1 MTITYAR
8 YVGRWSSCSR
18 LASRLQPWV
27 GGRECLSV
35 VIGRD
40 VTLPSSQV
48 ANGIHPF
55 HPSIHPFQKVHSVF
69 HHPPRLFLCICLPIR
84 GARQPFFFFFVWRIR
99 SGKGQ
104 LRSSVPSLAAART
117 SGTSSPD
124 PAGQSVHLFSVFGQ
138 VDPSY
143 ICRLSL
149 ANPSREHGIMAICLE
164 KGATGQCGGCKGDPE
179 STSLFFFH
187 GLPAGTHYLSSG
199 LEPESIAC
207 MPVALR
213 LGHPK
218 KKKMLHSGTGHG
230 LGNYTG
236 REPNGR

>member
-84 GARQPFFFFFVWRIR
+84 GARQPFFFFSSGESGQEKANFVLPCPRWQRPGR
-99 SGKGQ
+99 PARALRTQ
-104 LRSSVPSLAAART
+104 LGR
-117 SGTSSPD
+117 
-124 PAGQSVHLFSVFGQ
+124 VFT
-138 VDPSY
+138 
-143 ICRLSL
+143 CFLSL
-149 ANPSREHGIMAICLE
+149 DRWILLIFVVSASQIRVESMGLWQYASRKARLDSVVDAKEILNRRH
-164 KGATGQCGGCKGDPE
+164 
-179 STSLFFFH
+179 SFFFT
-187 GLPAGTHYLSSG
+187 GYLQGPITCLPDWSLKVLH
-199 LEPESIAC
+199 AC
-207 MPVALR
+207 L
-213 LGHPK
+213 L
-218 KKKMLHSGTGHG
+218 L
-230 LGNYTG
+230 
-236 REPNGR
+236 

>member
-84 GARQPFFFFFVWRIR
+84 GARQPFFFFR
-99 SGKGQ
+99 
-104 LRSSVPSLAAART
+104 
-117 SGTSSPD
+117 
-124 PAGQSVHLFSVFGQ
+124 
-138 VDPSY
+138 
-143 ICRLSL
+143 L
-149 ANPSREHGIMAICLE
+149 ANQVRKRPTSFFRALVGSGQDVRHELSGPSWAECSPVFCLW
-164 KGATGQCGGCKGDPE
+164 TGG
-179 STSLFFFH
+179 SFL
-187 GLPAGTHYLSSG
+187 YLSSQ
-199 LEPESIAC
+199 PRKSESRAWDYGN
-207 MPVALR
+207 MP
-213 LGHPK
+213 
-218 KKKMLHSGTGHG
+218 
-230 LGNYTG
+230 
-236 REPNGR
+236 RERRDWTVWWMQRRS